1 MTDQQHAGTAADDER
16 LERLAAEVADPA
28 FVLPDTAV
36 VREGEGDEPGRG
48 YLARYLS
55 PDELDA
61 AARRGRGRPRLAGSG
76 TGRSPKRQV
85 RLPEDV
91 DDALVR
97 LAHAQGR
104 SPSALM
110 REAITEYVRTA

>member
-1 MTDQQHAGTAADDER
+1 MTDQQHPGTASDDER
-16 LERLAAEVADPA
+16 LERLAAEVADPG
-28 FVLPDTAV
+28 FVLPDGAV
-36 VREGEGDEPGRG
+36 VREGQGDEPGRG

-85 RLPEDV
+85 RLPEEV

-97 LAHAQGR
+97 LAHDQGR
-104 SPSALM
+104 SPSAVM
-110 REAITEYVRTA
+110 RDAITAYVRTA